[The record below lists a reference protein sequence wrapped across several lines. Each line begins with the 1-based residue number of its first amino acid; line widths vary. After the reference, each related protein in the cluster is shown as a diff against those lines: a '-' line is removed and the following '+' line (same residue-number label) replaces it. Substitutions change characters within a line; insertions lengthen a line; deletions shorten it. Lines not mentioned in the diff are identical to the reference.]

1 MNTLPA
7 HSPDQLKSRAPP
19 FDGVR
24 ILDFT
29 QVLVGPYCTQQLA
42 LLGADI
48 IKVENRAGGDQSR
61 HSMPATNPEVAALGF
76 SPLFLSVNTGKRSL
90 TLNLKDPR
98 AAEVVHRL
106 AASADVVIENFKA
119 GTMARMGFGYPA
131 LKERNLRL
139 VYCSIT
145 GYGQSGPRASAAAYD
160 ATIQAASGMMA
171 VTGTPET
178 GPVKTGYWTTDMA
191 TAMQASFAIAA
202 ALYRRERF
210 GHGDYLDL
218 SMLDTAIGIMAPN
231 LAIYAINGENPEPAG
246 NRSQTGNPTADVFPT
261 RDGLLML
268 AAATHAQFLTLA
280 KMLGR
285 ENLPADPRF
294 TTLANRIAHADS
306 LRALLADDFA
316 LETCEVWETRLAEAG
331 IPASRVST
339 VPQVLNR
346 NEQLAHRSTI
356 RTVARQAEAG
366 EGDWSY
372 VNVPFHMKHTEQG
385 TPRPPPLLG
394 EHTDEILAEAGF
406 SAAEIADLRSD
417 EVV

>member
-1 MNTLPA
+1 MSVD
-7 HSPDQLKSRAPP
+7 SPNRQKPGVAP

-29 QVLVGPYCTQQLA
+29 QVLAGPYCTQQMA

-48 IKVENRAGGDQSR
+48 IKVENRRGGDQSR
-61 HSMPATNPEVAALGF
+61 HSLPATDPEVAALGF

-90 TLNLKDPR
+90 TLDLKHPR
-98 AAEVVHRL
+98 AGEVVRRL
-106 AASADVVIENFKA
+106 AADADVVIENFKA
-119 GTMARMGFGYPA
+119 GTMERMGFGYQA
-131 LKERNLRL
+131 LKETNPKL
-139 VYCSIT
+139 VYCSIS

-178 GPVKTGYWTTDMA
+178 GPIKTGYWTIDMA

-202 ALYRRERF
+202 TLYSRERT

-231 LAIYAINGENPEPAG
+231 LAIYAINRENPTPAG

-261 RDGLLML
+261 RDGFLML
-268 AAATHAQFLTLA
+268 AAATQGQFLSLA
-280 KMLGR
+280 KVLGR
-285 ENLPADPRF
+285 EDLPADPRF
-294 TTLANRIAHADS
+294 KTLADRIAHADAM
-306 LRALLADDFA
+306 RTLLADAFT
-316 LETCEVWETRLAEAG
+316 LQTSEVWEIRLAEAG
-331 IPASRVST
+331 IPASRIST
-339 VPQVLNR
+339 VPQVLNG
-346 NEQLAHRSTI
+346 NNQLAHRSTI

-366 EGDWSY
+366 EGSWSY
-372 VNVPFHMKHTEQG
+372 VNVPFHATHAEQG
-385 TPRPPPLLG
+385 APRPSPLLG

-406 SAAEIADLRSD
+406 STTEIAELRRD
-417 EVV
+417 GAV